1 MVRWLPYFIAGRY
14 LRSRKSHSVINII
27 SGVSVA
33 AMATPV
39 AAMVILL
46 SVFNGLEGMVRTLYR
61 AVDADITIRAA
72 EGTVFDAAAVD
83 TAAIRAAEGVE
94 TLSLVLE
101 QGAMAEVGDRRTIVR
116 LRGVERT
123 YEDVVP
129 VAQTIYGGTF
139 AVGVERTYE
148 DVVPVAQTIYG
159 GTFAVGVDDSR
170 SVVLGHRTAQ
180 ELGMS
185 RQAAGDMVTLYAI
198 NRARFSSL
206 LPVGGYTRRTLPVAG
221 FYSIDDENGDVA
233 YVSLDVAQ
241 DMFNYEGRASSVAV
255 KLAAGADADA
265 VAERLQRIAGEGM
278 EVLTRERSNS
288 IYRLMA
294 LEKWGVF
301 AVALL
306 VLVVA
311 SLTVVGTIVMIMIDK
326 RDDAATLRMMGAN
339 RATVRD
345 IFVGEGHLLAGVS
358 LVLGVAA
365 GVGLTLL
372 QQTVGLV
379 RLQTA
384 TLMVDIYPVELHAAD
399 VLLTAAAY
407 IVVAH
412 VVTRLTVGAMLKD
425 NATI

>member
-61 AVDADITIRAA
+61 AVDADIAIRAA

-139 AVGVERTYE
+139 AVGV
-148 DVVPVAQTIYG
+148 
-159 GTFAVGVDDSR
+159 DDSR

-198 NRARFSSL
+198 NRTRFSSL

-233 YVSLDVAQ
+233 YVALDVAQ

-301 AVALL
+301 AVALI

-345 IFVGEGHLLAGVS
+345 IFVGEGHLLAVVS

>member
-61 AVDADITIRAA
+61 AVDADIAIRAA
-72 EGTVFDAAAVD
+72 EGTVFDVAAVD

-116 LRGVERT
+116 LR
-123 YEDVVP
+123 
-129 VAQTIYGGTF
+129 
-139 AVGVERTYE
+139 GVERTYE

-255 KLAAGADADA
+255 KLAAGTDADA

-301 AVALL
+301 AVALI
-306 VLVVA
+306 VLMVA

-345 IFVGEGHLLAGVS
+345 IFVGEGHLLAVVS

>member
-72 EGTVFDAAAVD
+72 EGTIFDVAAVD

-139 AVGVERTYE
+139 AVS
-148 DVVPVAQTIYG
+148 
-159 GTFAVGVDDSR
+159 VDDSR

-198 NRARFSSL
+198 NRTRFSSL

-301 AVALL
+301 AVALI

-326 RDDAATLRMMGAN
+326 RDDAATLRMMGAS

-345 IFVGEGHLLAGVS
+345 IFVGEGHLLAVVS

>member
-72 EGTVFDAAAVD
+72 EGTIFDAAAVD

-139 AVGVERTYE
+139 AVGV
-148 DVVPVAQTIYG
+148 
-159 GTFAVGVDDSR
+159 DDSR

-185 RQAAGDMVTLYAI
+185 RQTAGDMVTLYAI
-198 NRARFSSL
+198 NRTRFSSL

-301 AVALL
+301 AVALI

>member
-123 YEDVVP
+123 YED
-129 VAQTIYGGTF
+129 I
-139 AVGVERTYE
+139 
-148 DVVPVAQTIYG
+148 VPVAQTIYG

-233 YVSLDVAQ
+233 YVALDVAQ
-241 DMFNYEGRASSVAV
+241 DMFNYEGRASSVEV

-301 AVALL
+301 AVALI

>member
-72 EGTVFDAAAVD
+72 EGTVFDVAAVD

-116 LRGVERT
+116 LR
-123 YEDVVP
+123 
-129 VAQTIYGGTF
+129 
-139 AVGVERTYE
+139 GVERTYE

-233 YVSLDVAQ
+233 YVALDVAQ

-301 AVALL
+301 AVALI

-326 RDDAATLRMMGAN
+326 RDDAATLRMMGAS

>member
-72 EGTVFDAAAVD
+72 EGTIFDAAAVD

-101 QGAMAEVGDRRTIVR
+101 QGVMAEVGDRRTIVR

-139 AVGVERTYE
+139 AVS
-148 DVVPVAQTIYG
+148 
-159 GTFAVGVDDSR
+159 VDDSR

-180 ELGMS
+180 ELGIS

-198 NRARFSSL
+198 NRTRFSSL

-233 YVSLDVAQ
+233 YVALDVAQ

-301 AVALL
+301 AVALI

>member
-61 AVDADITIRAA
+61 AVDADISIRAA
-72 EGTVFDAAAVD
+72 EGTVFDVAAVD

-116 LRGVERT
+116 LR
-123 YEDVVP
+123 
-129 VAQTIYGGTF
+129 
-139 AVGVERTYE
+139 GVERTYE

-301 AVALL
+301 AVALI

>member
-139 AVGVERTYE
+139 AVGV
-148 DVVPVAQTIYG
+148 
-159 GTFAVGVDDSR
+159 DDSR

-198 NRARFSSL
+198 NRTRFSSL

-301 AVALL
+301 AVALI

-326 RDDAATLRMMGAN
+326 RDDAATLRMMGAS

-399 VLLTAAAY
+399 VLLSAAAY

>member
-72 EGTVFDAAAVD
+72 EGTVFDVAAVD
-83 TAAIRAAEGVE
+83 VAAIRAAEGVE

-139 AVGVERTYE
+139 AVGV
-148 DVVPVAQTIYG
+148 
-159 GTFAVGVDDSR
+159 DDSR

-198 NRARFSSL
+198 NRTRFSSL

-233 YVSLDVAQ
+233 YVALDVAQ
-241 DMFNYEGRASSVAV
+241 DMFNYEGRASAVAV

-301 AVALL
+301 AVALI

-326 RDDAATLRMMGAN
+326 RDDAATLRMMGAS
-339 RATVRD
+339 RATMRD

>member
-72 EGTVFDAAAVD
+72 EGTVFDVAAVD

-139 AVGVERTYE
+139 AVGV
-148 DVVPVAQTIYG
+148 
-159 GTFAVGVDDSR
+159 DDSR

-198 NRARFSSL
+198 NRTRFSSL

-233 YVSLDVAQ
+233 YVALDVAQ

-345 IFVGEGHLLAGVS
+345 IFVGEGHLLAVVS

-384 TLMVDIYPVELHAAD
+384 TLMVDIYPVELHAVD

>member
-72 EGTVFDAAAVD
+72 EGTVFDVAAVD

-139 AVGVERTYE
+139 AVGV
-148 DVVPVAQTIYG
+148 
-159 GTFAVGVDDSR
+159 DDSR

-185 RQAAGDMVTLYAI
+185 RQTVGDMVTLYAI
-198 NRARFSSL
+198 NRTRFSSL

-233 YVSLDVAQ
+233 YVALDVAQ

-301 AVALL
+301 AVALI

-326 RDDAATLRMMGAN
+326 RDDAATLRMMGAS

-345 IFVGEGHLLAGVS
+345 IFVGEGHLLAVVS

>member
-139 AVGVERTYE
+139 AVS
-148 DVVPVAQTIYG
+148 
-159 GTFAVGVDDSR
+159 VDDSR

-198 NRARFSSL
+198 NRTRFSSL

-233 YVSLDVAQ
+233 YVALDVAQ

-301 AVALL
+301 AVALI

>member
-33 AMATPV
+33 AIATPV

-139 AVGVERTYE
+139 AVGV
-148 DVVPVAQTIYG
+148 
-159 GTFAVGVDDSR
+159 DDSR

-198 NRARFSSL
+198 NRTRFSSL

-301 AVALL
+301 AVALI

>member
-72 EGTVFDAAAVD
+72 EGTVFDVAAVD

-139 AVGVERTYE
+139 AVGV
-148 DVVPVAQTIYG
+148 
-159 GTFAVGVDDSR
+159 DDSR
-170 SVVLGHRTAQ
+170 IVVLGHRTAQ

-198 NRARFSSL
+198 NRTRFSSL

-233 YVSLDVAQ
+233 YVALDVAQ

-326 RDDAATLRMMGAN
+326 RDDAATLRMMGAS

>member
-101 QGAMAEVGDRRTIVR
+101 QGTMAEVGDRRTIVR
-116 LRGVERT
+116 LR
-123 YEDVVP
+123 
-129 VAQTIYGGTF
+129 
-139 AVGVERTYE
+139 GVERTYE

-198 NRARFSSL
+198 NRTRFSSL

-301 AVALL
+301 AVALI

-326 RDDAATLRMMGAN
+326 RDDAATLRMMGAS

-345 IFVGEGHLLAGVS
+345 IFVGEGHLLAVVS

>member
-116 LRGVERT
+116 LR
-123 YEDVVP
+123 
-129 VAQTIYGGTF
+129 
-139 AVGVERTYE
+139 GVERTYE

-326 RDDAATLRMMGAN
+326 RDDAATLRMMGAS

-345 IFVGEGHLLAGVS
+345 IFVGEGHLLAVVS

>member
-72 EGTVFDAAAVD
+72 EGTVFDVAAVD

-139 AVGVERTYE
+139 AVGV
-148 DVVPVAQTIYG
+148 
-159 GTFAVGVDDSR
+159 DDSR

-185 RQAAGDMVTLYAI
+185 RQTVGDMVTLYAI
-198 NRARFSSL
+198 NRTRFSSL

-233 YVSLDVAQ
+233 YVALDVAQ

-326 RDDAATLRMMGAN
+326 RDDAATLRMMGAS

-345 IFVGEGHLLAGVS
+345 IFVGEGHLLAVVS

>member
-72 EGTVFDAAAVD
+72 
-83 TAAIRAAEGVE
+83 AAEGVE

-116 LRGVERT
+116 LR
-123 YEDVVP
+123 
-129 VAQTIYGGTF
+129 
-139 AVGVERTYE
+139 GVERTYE

-198 NRARFSSL
+198 NRTRFSSL

-301 AVALL
+301 AVALI

>member
-72 EGTVFDAAAVD
+72 EGTVFDVAAVD

-139 AVGVERTYE
+139 AVGV
-148 DVVPVAQTIYG
+148 
-159 GTFAVGVDDSR
+159 DDSR

-198 NRARFSSL
+198 NRTRFSSL

-221 FYSIDDENGDVA
+221 FYSIDDENGDMA

-301 AVALL
+301 AVALI

-345 IFVGEGHLLAGVS
+345 IFVGEGHLLAVVS

>member
-72 EGTVFDAAAVD
+72 EGTIFDAAAVD

-116 LRGVERT
+116 LR
-123 YEDVVP
+123 
-129 VAQTIYGGTF
+129 
-139 AVGVERTYE
+139 GVERTYE

-233 YVSLDVAQ
+233 YVALDVAQ

-301 AVALL
+301 AVALI

>member
-139 AVGVERTYE
+139 AVGV
-148 DVVPVAQTIYG
+148 
-159 GTFAVGVDDSR
+159 DDSR
-170 SVVLGHRTAQ
+170 SVVLGHHTAQ

-198 NRARFSSL
+198 NRTRFSSL

-255 KLAAGADADA
+255 KPAAGADADA

-301 AVALL
+301 AVALI

-326 RDDAATLRMMGAN
+326 RDDAATLRMMGAS

-345 IFVGEGHLLAGVS
+345 IFVGEGHLLAVVS

>member
-72 EGTVFDAAAVD
+72 EGTVFDVAAVD
-83 TAAIRAAEGVE
+83 MAAIRAAEGVE

-116 LRGVERT
+116 LR
-123 YEDVVP
+123 
-129 VAQTIYGGTF
+129 
-139 AVGVERTYE
+139 GVERTYE

-301 AVALL
+301 AVALI

-326 RDDAATLRMMGAN
+326 RDDAATLRMMGAS

-345 IFVGEGHLLAGVS
+345 IFVGEGHLLAVVS

>member
-72 EGTVFDAAAVD
+72 EGTVFDVAAVD

-116 LRGVERT
+116 LRGVEW
-123 YEDVVP
+123 
-129 VAQTIYGGTF
+129 
-139 AVGVERTYE
+139 TYE

-198 NRARFSSL
+198 NRTRFSSL

-233 YVSLDVAQ
+233 YVALDVAQ

-301 AVALL
+301 AVALI

-326 RDDAATLRMMGAN
+326 RDDAATLRMMGAS

>member
-72 EGTVFDAAAVD
+72 EGTVFDVAAVD
-83 TAAIRAAEGVE
+83 MAAIRAAEGVE

-139 AVGVERTYE
+139 AVS
-148 DVVPVAQTIYG
+148 
-159 GTFAVGVDDSR
+159 VDDSR

-198 NRARFSSL
+198 NRTRFSSL

-294 LEKWGVF
+294 LEKRGVF
-301 AVALL
+301 AVALI

-326 RDDAATLRMMGAN
+326 RDDAATLRMMGAS

-345 IFVGEGHLLAGVS
+345 IFVGEGHLLAVVS

>member
-61 AVDADITIRAA
+61 AVDADIAIRAA

-139 AVGVERTYE
+139 AVGV
-148 DVVPVAQTIYG
+148 
-159 GTFAVGVDDSR
+159 DDSR

-198 NRARFSSL
+198 NRTRFSSL

-301 AVALL
+301 AVALI

>member
-139 AVGVERTYE
+139 AVGV
-148 DVVPVAQTIYG
+148 
-159 GTFAVGVDDSR
+159 DDSR

-198 NRARFSSL
+198 NRTRFSSL

-241 DMFNYEGRASSVAV
+241 DMFNYEGRASAVAV

-326 RDDAATLRMMGAN
+326 RDDAATLRMMGAS

>member
-1 MVRWLPYFIAGRY
+1 MHTFQDKNGKKWSIELNVGTAKRVKSECGIDLVNVITLTREGKLEATALERLADDPVLLVDCLFVLCREQAGEAG
-14 LRSRKSHSVINII
+14 LDDF
-27 SGVSVA
+27 GFA
-33 AMATPV
+33 A
-39 AAMVILL
+39 L
-46 SVFNGLEGMVRTLYR
+46 
-61 AVDADITIRAA
+61 
-72 EGTVFDAAAVD
+72 FDAAAVD

-116 LRGVERT
+116 LR
-123 YEDVVP
+123 
-129 VAQTIYGGTF
+129 
-139 AVGVERTYE
+139 GVERTYE

-241 DMFNYEGRASSVAV
+241 DMFNYEGRASAVAV
-255 KLAAGADADA
+255 KLAAGADADV

-301 AVALL
+301 AVALI

-326 RDDAATLRMMGAN
+326 RDDAATLRMMGAS

-345 IFVGEGHLLAGVS
+345 IFVGEGHLLAVVS

-379 RLQTA
+379 RLPLSVNIGDRVR
-384 TLMVDIYPVELHAAD
+384 TLVKTDPRVKCEAGLVID
-399 VLLTAAAY
+399 RQ
-407 IVVAH
+407 I
-412 VVTRLTVGAMLKD
+412 
-425 NATI
+425 

>member
-72 EGTVFDAAAVD
+72 EGTVFDVAAVD

-116 LRGVERT
+116 LR
-123 YEDVVP
+123 
-129 VAQTIYGGTF
+129 
-139 AVGVERTYE
+139 GVERTYE

-233 YVSLDVAQ
+233 YVALDVAQ

>member
-61 AVDADITIRAA
+61 AVDADIAIRAA
-72 EGTVFDAAAVD
+72 EGTVFDVAAVD

-116 LRGVERT
+116 LR
-123 YEDVVP
+123 
-129 VAQTIYGGTF
+129 
-139 AVGVERTYE
+139 GVERTYE

-241 DMFNYEGRASSVAV
+241 DMFNYEGRASAVAV

-301 AVALL
+301 AVALI

>member
-72 EGTVFDAAAVD
+72 EGTIFDAAAVD

-139 AVGVERTYE
+139 AVGV
-148 DVVPVAQTIYG
+148 
-159 GTFAVGVDDSR
+159 DDSR

-198 NRARFSSL
+198 NRTRFSSL

-233 YVSLDVAQ
+233 YVALDVAQ

-301 AVALL
+301 AVALI

-326 RDDAATLRMMGAN
+326 RDDAATLRMMGAS

-345 IFVGEGHLLAGVS
+345 IFVGEGHLLAVVS

>member
-72 EGTVFDAAAVD
+72 EGTVFDVAAVD

-139 AVGVERTYE
+139 AVGV
-148 DVVPVAQTIYG
+148 
-159 GTFAVGVDDSR
+159 DDSR

-198 NRARFSSL
+198 NRTRFSSL

-233 YVSLDVAQ
+233 YVALDVAQ

-301 AVALL
+301 AVALI

>member
-139 AVGVERTYE
+139 AVGV
-148 DVVPVAQTIYG
+148 
-159 GTFAVGVDDSR
+159 DDSR

-180 ELGMS
+180 ELGIS

-198 NRARFSSL
+198 NRTRFSSL

-301 AVALL
+301 AVALI
-306 VLVVA
+306 VVVVA

>member
-61 AVDADITIRAA
+61 AVDADIAIRAA
-72 EGTVFDAAAVD
+72 EGTVFDVAAVD

-116 LRGVERT
+116 LR
-123 YEDVVP
+123 
-129 VAQTIYGGTF
+129 
-139 AVGVERTYE
+139 GVERTYE

>member
-72 EGTVFDAAAVD
+72 EGTVFDAAPVD

-116 LRGVERT
+116 LR
-123 YEDVVP
+123 
-129 VAQTIYGGTF
+129 
-139 AVGVERTYE
+139 GVERTYE

-301 AVALL
+301 AVALI

>member
-72 EGTVFDAAAVD
+72 EGTVFDVAAVD

-139 AVGVERTYE
+139 AVGV
-148 DVVPVAQTIYG
+148 
-159 GTFAVGVDDSR
+159 DDSR

-185 RQAAGDMVTLYAI
+185 RQTVGDMVTLYAI
-198 NRARFSSL
+198 NRTRFSSL

-233 YVSLDVAQ
+233 YVALDVAQ
-241 DMFNYEGRASSVAV
+241 DMFNYEGRASAVAV

-301 AVALL
+301 AVALI

-345 IFVGEGHLLAGVS
+345 IFVGEGHLLAVVS

>member
-139 AVGVERTYE
+139 AVGV
-148 DVVPVAQTIYG
+148 
-159 GTFAVGVDDSR
+159 DDSR

-198 NRARFSSL
+198 NRTRFSSL

-241 DMFNYEGRASSVAV
+241 DMFNYEGRASAVAV

-301 AVALL
+301 AVALI

-384 TLMVDIYPVELHAAD
+384 TLMVDIYPVELHSAD

>member
-72 EGTVFDAAAVD
+72 EGTVFDVAAVD

-116 LRGVERT
+116 LR
-123 YEDVVP
+123 
-129 VAQTIYGGTF
+129 
-139 AVGVERTYE
+139 GVERTYE

-301 AVALL
+301 AVAMI

-326 RDDAATLRMMGAN
+326 RDDAATLRMMGAS

>member
-72 EGTVFDAAAVD
+72 EGTVFDVAAVD
-83 TAAIRAAEGVE
+83 TAALRAAEGVE

-116 LRGVERT
+116 LR
-123 YEDVVP
+123 
-129 VAQTIYGGTF
+129 
-139 AVGVERTYE
+139 GVERTYE

-198 NRARFSSL
+198 NRTRFSSL

-301 AVALL
+301 AVALI